1 MGNWRNAM
9 QTQIIAEL
17 LTISFKLTNRQRMC
31 ALESLSRLPLHCSN
45 INGRVK
51 RLFHDLR
58 QMFTLFVRKTGSLR
72 VHRSLTILKGFP
84 PLSFGRRNRKP
95 RLVYGTS
102 FTLSSLNSRSSRGSQ
117 SERHSSIFLFSF
129 FCQSWL
135 KHRRRPRRER

>member
-1 MGNWRNAM
+1 M
-9 QTQIIAEL
+9 QTQIITEL

-84 PLSFGRRNRKP
+84 PLSLLGVEAENQDWFMALHSLSQVSTPDRHEGRRARD
-95 RLVYGTS
+95 
-102 FTLSSLNSRSSRGSQ
+102 TLRSSSSL
-117 SERHSSIFLFSF
+117 

-135 KHRRRPRRER
+135 KHRRRRRRER